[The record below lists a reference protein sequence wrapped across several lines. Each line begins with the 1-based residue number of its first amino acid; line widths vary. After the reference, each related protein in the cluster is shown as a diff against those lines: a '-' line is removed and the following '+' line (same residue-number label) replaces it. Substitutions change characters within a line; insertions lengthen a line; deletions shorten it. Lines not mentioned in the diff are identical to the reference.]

1 MICGKKVLWLY
12 LMIVGLLACL
22 ISPTIILAQE
32 AKIDL
37 SLRMLPDYYYK
48 EVIPGE
54 ENTLF
59 MEVRNNGNVGIS
71 NIKFDSDRPKGWIVN
86 FEPKNIDY
94 LSAGSSQTV
103 DVKVIPSSDTTRE
116 EYNLTILA
124 EATETRAAT
133 STILRVESGPSFW
146 FWVGLG
152 IVALVTAAF
161 IIIYLRFG
169 RQ

>member
-94 LSAGSSQTV
+94 LSAGRN
-103 DVKVIPSSDTTRE
+103 TRS
-116 EYNLTILA
+116 N
-124 EATETRAAT
+124 
-133 STILRVESGPSFW
+133 
-146 FWVGLG
+146 
-152 IVALVTAAF
+152 
-161 IIIYLRFG
+161 
-169 RQ
+169 